1 MSQLDE
7 LERADR
13 RCQSTAVIVI
23 ATTVIVVALV
33 MAMYYP

>member
-7 LERADR
+7 LEHIGR
-13 RCQSTAVIVI
+13 RCQSTAVIAI
-23 ATTVIVVALV
+23 AAAVLVTALV